1 MLIFN
6 SKYFSLALLLLIT
19 EIIIGAWV
27 HDAFIRPFGG
37 DFLVVI
43 LIYCMAK
50 SFIDTPV
57 SPTVIGVLLFAYMV
71 EISQYFHLVNILGLE
86 RSTAARII
94 MGTSF
99 SWTDMLMYTLG
110 MLLVLIIELWR
121 MQKHELF
128 CR

>member
-1 MLIFN
+1 MLSFN

-19 EIIIGAWV
+19 EVIIATWL
-27 HDAFIRPFGG
+27 HDSFIRPFGG

-57 SPTVIGVLLFAYMV
+57 SPTILGVLLFAYLV
-71 EISQYFHLVNILGLE
+71 EISQYFHLVNLLGLE
-86 RSTAARII
+86 RSTTARII

-121 MQKHELF
+121 MRKYEIL